1 MYRYSNGQI
10 SLADF
15 KQPVGMNLKESN
27 RWVKKAQTIPWLEI
41 EKRYAALFT
50 NRKGNVAKP
59 LRLALGACI
68 IQAEY
73 GFSDEE
79 TALMIQENPYL
90 QYFCG
95 YPGYDDEKLPFDP
108 SLMVYFRKRLTPEV
122 LGEINEMIVRDAKER
137 QEKAAE
143 SKDDDDDSGNHP
155 GTGGNSGTMILD
167 ATCAPSNIRYP
178 QDVSLL
184 NEARENAEALLDVLH
199 SGTHQC
205 VLHAGH
211 LHPCHLRYAKAGL
224 RYRGRLHG
232 RYLRKGVE
240 TVARKR
246 KAGDGTVRQRKDG
259 RWEGRIVIG
268 YDDNGY
274 PKTKNVLAKTK
285 KECIE
290 KLQKLKAECGGL
302 KPEKVRPEMPF
313 GDWLTYWYE
322 NHSKPKIR
330 PTTQETYE
338 SRIRLHI
345 IPEIGDIPLNKLTQ
359 NDLQQFYGRLK
370 KSGRKR
376 FTDKYGE
383 GLSDRMVRMCHAT
396 CRSALEKAVQ
406 DGLIRVNPAIGCKLP
421 PKKAREMQV
430 LTREEL
436 QRFLIQAKFEG
447 YYEVFL
453 LDLATGLRRGE
464 LMALQ
469 WDDLN
474 FKTCVLNV
482 NKQVYDVRGQLQIS
496 TPKTK
501 NSIRK
506 IVLPPAVV
514 AVLREYKKTVDSR
527 WMFPSPVKEDCP
539 ITPGVVRRRLQFILE
554 HAGCKHVRF
563 HDLRHTFATLA
574 LENGMDVKTLSAMLG
589 HVSAATT
596 LDIYTHITDDMQR
609 AAAENIDRG
618 IGKVAPQEDASEP
631 GWETAPTQAEKPS
644 MTNFKPYI
652 GRKRRSGTG
661 CVSEINDHLFEGRYS
676 PKWPDGKKHA
686 RNVYAHTREECEEK
700 LKVLIVEMK
709 AEIAEAQRLKDLGE
723 SDGRPQ
729 EEKSGKR
736 TEK

>member
-1 MYRYSNGQI
+1 M
-10 SLADF
+10 
-15 KQPVGMNLKESN
+15 
-27 RWVKKAQTIPWLEI
+27 
-41 EKRYAALFT
+41 
-50 NRKGNVAKP
+50 
-59 LRLALGACI
+59 
-68 IQAEY
+68 
-73 GFSDEE
+73 
-79 TALMIQENPYL
+79 
-90 QYFCG
+90 
-95 YPGYDDEKLPFDP
+95 
-108 SLMVYFRKRLTPEV
+108 
-122 LGEINEMIVRDAKER
+122 
-137 QEKAAE
+137 
-143 SKDDDDDSGNHP
+143 
-155 GTGGNSGTMILD
+155 
-167 ATCAPSNIRYP
+167 
-178 QDVSLL
+178 
-184 NEARENAEALLDVLH
+184 
-199 SGTHQC
+199 
-205 VLHAGH
+205 
-211 LHPCHLRYAKAGL
+211 
-224 RYRGRLHG
+224 
-232 RYLRKGVE
+232 
-240 TVARKR
+240 ARKR

-285 KECIE
+285 KECVE
-290 KLQKLKAECGGL
+290 KLQKLKEECGGL

-322 NHSKPKIR
+322 NHSKSKIR

-345 IPEIGDIPLNKLTQ
+345 VPEIGSIPLNKLTQ

-370 KSGRKR
+370 NSGRKR

-406 DGLIRVNPAIGCKLP
+406 DGLIRVNSAIGCKLP

-474 FKTCVLNV
+474 FKTGVLNV

-514 AVLREYKKTVDSR
+514 AVLQEYKKTVDSR

-539 ITPGVVRRRLQFILE
+539 ITPGVVRRRLQLILE

-609 AAAENIDRG
+609 AAAANIDRG
-618 IGKVAPQEDASEP
+618 IGKAAPQEDTLEP
-631 GWETAPTQAEKPS
+631 GQETAPAQAEKPS
-644 MTNFKPYI
+644 MTDFKPYV
-652 GRKRRSGTG
+652 GRKRRPGTG
-661 CVSEINDHLFEGRYS
+661 CISEINDHLFEGRYS

-723 SDGRPQ
+723 GDGRPS
-729 EEKSGKR
+729 EEKQGKR
-736 TEK
+736 GRKET

>member
-1 MYRYSNGQI
+1 M
-10 SLADF
+10 
-15 KQPVGMNLKESN
+15 
-27 RWVKKAQTIPWLEI
+27 
-41 EKRYAALFT
+41 
-50 NRKGNVAKP
+50 
-59 LRLALGACI
+59 
-68 IQAEY
+68 
-73 GFSDEE
+73 
-79 TALMIQENPYL
+79 
-90 QYFCG
+90 
-95 YPGYDDEKLPFDP
+95 
-108 SLMVYFRKRLTPEV
+108 
-122 LGEINEMIVRDAKER
+122 
-137 QEKAAE
+137 
-143 SKDDDDDSGNHP
+143 
-155 GTGGNSGTMILD
+155 
-167 ATCAPSNIRYP
+167 
-178 QDVSLL
+178 
-184 NEARENAEALLDVLH
+184 
-199 SGTHQC
+199 
-205 VLHAGH
+205 
-211 LHPCHLRYAKAGL
+211 
-224 RYRGRLHG
+224 
-232 RYLRKGVE
+232 
-240 TVARKR
+240 ARKR

-285 KECIE
+285 KECVE
-290 KLQKLKAECGGL
+290 KLQKLKEECGGL
-302 KPEKVRPEMPF
+302 KPEKVRPEMAF

-338 SRIRLHI
+338 SRIHLHI
-345 IPEIGDIPLNKLTQ
+345 IPEIGDISLNKLTQ

-406 DGLIRVNPAIGCKLP
+406 DGLIRVNPALGCKLP
-421 PKKAREMQV
+421 PQKAREMQV

-474 FKTCVLNV
+474 FKTGVLNV
-482 NKQVYDVRGQLQIS
+482 NKQVYEVRGQLQIS

-501 NSIRK
+501 NSVRK

-514 AVLREYKKTVDSR
+514 AVLREYKETVDSR

-539 ITPGVVRRRLQFILE
+539 ITPGVVRRRLQLILE

-596 LDIYTHITDDMQR
+596 LDIYTHITDDMR
-609 AAAENIDRG
+609 LTAAVNIDRG
-618 IGKVAPQEDASEP
+618 IGKAAPQDDASEP
-631 GWETAPTQAEKPS
+631 GQETAPAQAEKPS
-644 MTNFKPYI
+644 MTDFKPYV

-661 CVSEINDHLFEGRYS
+661 CVTEINDHLFEGRYS

-686 RNVYAHTREECEEK
+686 RNVYAHTRKECEEK

-709 AEIAEAQRLKDLGE
+709 AEIAEARRLKVPSRFMRKIVCRLRLNE
-723 SDGRPQ
+723 VSRQ
-729 EEKSGKR
+729 
-736 TEK
+736 